1 MITVRAPVAM
11 PLIAPESV
19 ERFQKSASRTTGPN
33 AEPNPAHASETS
45 PIMLDLGLSAMKNAI
60 TATTA
65 TAILPTKSELF
76 SLAFF
81 LTAPL

>member
-1 MITVRAPVAM
+1 MHP
-11 PLIAPESV
+11 
-19 ERFQKSASRTTGPN
+19 
-33 AEPNPAHASETS
+33 
-45 PIMLDLGLSAMKNAI
+45 LDLGLSAMKNAI

-76 SLAFF
+76 SLALF